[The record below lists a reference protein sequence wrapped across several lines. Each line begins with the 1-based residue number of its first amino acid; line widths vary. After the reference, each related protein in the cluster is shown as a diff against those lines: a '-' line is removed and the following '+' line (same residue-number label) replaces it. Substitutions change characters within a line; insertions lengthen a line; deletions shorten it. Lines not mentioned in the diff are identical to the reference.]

1 MVYLIFRAFVNIPSG
16 TTYERTDVDAQKR
29 LEDLEEEQIFLV
41 ALMKPAVRFL
51 FPSLTG
57 YNRRLKIE
65 DSMKNYFRNQI
76 REHEADLQ
84 EDSPRD
90 FMDVFLTEKRR
101 SGHPDF
107 SEDQLIML
115 CLDLFSGSFDTTSST
130 LCWTVL
136 YLSLHPGV
144 QERCHDEI
152 VRVLGA
158 GGREVSLEDTQ
169 SLHYCQAVLAE
180 VQRLGQAA
188 VSSLP
193 HRLTQE
199 VSNSARKIILDIR

>member
-1 MVYLIFRAFVNIPSG
+1 M
-16 TTYERTDVDAQKR
+16 EAQRR
-29 LEDLEEEQIFLV
+29 LEDLVYIFNSQIFLV

-57 YNRRLKIE
+57 YNRRLKIL
-65 DSMKNYFRNQI
+65 DSMRNYFRNQI

-90 FMDVFLTEKRR
+90 FMDVFLIEKRR

-115 CLDLFSGSFDTTSST
+115 CLDLFGAGFDTTSST
-130 LCWTVL
+130 LCWAVL

-144 QERCHDEI
+144 QERCHDE
-152 VRVLGA
+152 VVGVLGA
-158 GGREVSLEDTQ
+158 EGREVSLEDTQ
-169 SLHYCQAVLAE
+169 TLHYCQAFLAE
-180 VQRLGQAA
+180 VQRLGQVA
-188 VSSLP
+188 VSSIP

-199 VSNSARKIILDIR
+199 VSNIARRIILR

>member
-1 MVYLIFRAFVNIPSG
+1 M
-16 TTYERTDVDAQKR
+16 DAQER
-29 LEDLEEEQIFLV
+29 LQDLMYIFSSQIFLT
-41 ALMKPAVRFL
+41 ALMIPAVRFL

-57 YNRRLKIE
+57 YNRRLRIE

-101 SGHPDF
+101 SGNPDF

-144 QERCHDEI
+144 QERCHDEV
-152 VRVLGA
+152 VRVLGV
-158 GGREVSLEDTQ
+158 GGREVRLEDTQ
-169 SLHYCQAVLAE
+169 SLHFCQAVLAE
-180 VQRLGQAA
+180 VQRLGQVA
-188 VSSLP
+188 VSIVT

-199 VSNSARKIILDIR
+199 VSNIARRIILR

>member
-1 MVYLIFRAFVNIPSG
+1 M
-16 TTYERTDVDAQKR
+16 DAQER
-29 LEDLEEEQIFLV
+29 LQDLMYIFSSQIFLT
-41 ALMKPAVRFL
+41 ALMIPAVRFL

-57 YNRRLKIE
+57 YNRRLRIE

-101 SGHPDF
+101 SGNPDF

-115 CLDLFSGSFDTTSST
+115 CFDLFGAGFDTTSST
-130 LCWTVL
+130 LCWAVL

-144 QERCHDEI
+144 QERCHDE
-152 VRVLGA
+152 VVGVLGA
-158 GGREVSLEDTQ
+158 EGREVSLEDTQ
-169 SLHYCQAVLAE
+169 TLHYCQAFLAE
-180 VQRLGQAA
+180 VQRLGQVA
-188 VSSLP
+188 VSSIP

-199 VSNSARKIILDIR
+199 VSNIARRIY